1 MLEGRREAQREEKY
15 LPTQLSLEHEKV
27 STTQTSNQEKRGQCI
42 AQCAIMSKDLDL
54 ITSVSASVASSGAMN
69 LFSSLS
75 MGAIS
80 LSSST
85 SLPQPCKLSRKMMS
99 LINCRS
105 DQESLDLM
113 QSLTLWQ
120 YLSYLEE

>member
-1 MLEGRREAQREEKY
+1 MLDVNAFQSSLCQVWKTFIPAFHLMLEGRREAQQEEKY

-42 AQCAIMSKDLDL
+42 AQRAIMSKDLDL
-54 ITSVSASVASSGAMN
+54 ITSVSASAALSGATN
-69 LFSSLS
+69 LFTNLS

-85 SLPQPCKLSRKMMS
+85 GLSQPCKLSRK
-99 LINCRS
+99 
-105 DQESLDLM
+105 
-113 QSLTLWQ
+113 
-120 YLSYLEE
+120 